1 MNDLTIYHKKILE
14 LASVNRK
21 SLEIND
27 FNFSKEVKNPL
38 CGDLVEVRVKILND
52 SVKNLSAK
60 VKGCALCEASAG
72 VVVNYFLNKNLPTNN
87 FMEYFDSARPISNLG
102 IYPGSI
108 GPSRANFTLS
118 YWGIRIKSRFD
129 KIDFTEK
136 SDGKKFFNFHTFIF
150 DKNFVKAPYL
160 L

>member
-14 LASVNRK
+14 LASANRK

-38 CGDLVEVRVKILND
+38 CGDLVEVRVNIFNN

-72 VVVNYFLNKNLPTNN
+72 VVVNYFLNKNLPTND
-87 FMEYFDSARPISNLG
+87 FMEYFDKWLTKNYHEYPSELPEELKIFLPIQDIKNRHTC
-102 IYPGSI
+102 IKMPFEAFFKSI
-108 GPSRANFTLS
+108 
-118 YWGIRIKSRFD
+118 
-129 KIDFTEK
+129 
-136 SDGKKFFNFHTFIF
+136 
-150 DKNFVKAPYL
+150 KN
-160 L
+160 

>member
-14 LASVNRK
+14 LASANRK

-38 CGDLVEVRVKILND
+38 CGDLVEVRVKILNN

-87 FMEYFDSARPISNLG
+87 FMEYFDKWLTKNYHEYPSELPDELKIFLPIQDIKNRHTC
-102 IYPGSI
+102 IKMPFEAFFKSI
-108 GPSRANFTLS
+108 
-118 YWGIRIKSRFD
+118 
-129 KIDFTEK
+129 
-136 SDGKKFFNFHTFIF
+136 
-150 DKNFVKAPYL
+150 KN
-160 L
+160 

>member
-1 MNDLTIYHKKILE
+1 MNDLTIYHKKILD
-14 LASVNRK
+14 LASANRK

-72 VVVNYFLNKNLPTNN
+72 VVVNYFLNKNLPTID
-87 FMEYFDSARPISNLG
+87 FMEYFDKWLTKNYHEYPSELPDELKIFLPIQDIKNRHTC
-102 IYPGSI
+102 IKMPFEAFFKSI
-108 GPSRANFTLS
+108 
-118 YWGIRIKSRFD
+118 
-129 KIDFTEK
+129 
-136 SDGKKFFNFHTFIF
+136 
-150 DKNFVKAPYL
+150 KN
-160 L
+160 

>member
-38 CGDLVEVRVKILND
+38 CGDLVEVRINIINN
-52 SVKNLSAK
+52 SIKNLSAK

-72 VVVNYFLNKNLPTNN
+72 LVVNYFSNKNLPIND
-87 FMEYFDSARPISNLG
+87 FMEHFNKWLNNNHDNYPDELPEDLKIFSPIQDIKNRHTCVKM
-102 IYPGSI
+102 PFEAFFKSI
-108 GPSRANFTLS
+108 
-118 YWGIRIKSRFD
+118 
-129 KIDFTEK
+129 
-136 SDGKKFFNFHTFIF
+136 
-150 DKNFVKAPYL
+150 KN
-160 L
+160 

>member
-14 LASVNRK
+14 LASANRK

-38 CGDLVEVRVKILND
+38 CGDLVEVRVKILNN

-87 FMEYFDSARPISNLG
+87 FMEYFDKWLTKNYNEYPSELPEELKIFLPIQDIKNRHTC
-102 IYPGSI
+102 IKMPFEAFFKSI
-108 GPSRANFTLS
+108 
-118 YWGIRIKSRFD
+118 
-129 KIDFTEK
+129 
-136 SDGKKFFNFHTFIF
+136 
-150 DKNFVKAPYL
+150 KN
-160 L
+160 

>member
-14 LASVNRK
+14 LASANRK

-38 CGDLVEVRVKILND
+38 CGDLVEVRVKILNN

-72 VVVNYFLNKNLPTNN
+72 VVVNYFLNKNLPAND
-87 FMEYFDSARPISNLG
+87 FMEYFDKWLTKNYDAFPNELPEELKIFLPIQDIKNRHTC
-102 IYPGSI
+102 IKMPFEAFFKSI
-108 GPSRANFTLS
+108 
-118 YWGIRIKSRFD
+118 
-129 KIDFTEK
+129 
-136 SDGKKFFNFHTFIF
+136 
-150 DKNFVKAPYL
+150 KN
-160 L
+160 